1 MKLIG
6 WNVNSLRSCMT
17 KGFKEFMLEEDPDF
31 ILIEE
36 TKMQEGQADISLDG
50 YKYIMN
56 SAVRKGYSGTL
67 IYYKKE
73 PLSYHLGLIDG
84 KHNEEGRVLTLEYEN
99 YYLVVCYSPNSKEGL
114 LRLDY
119 RMEFEDA
126 LKEYLL
132 SLQKPV
138 IFTGDLNVSHQEI
151 DIKNP
156 KQNERNAGFTI
167 EERTK
172 FSSLLESGFIDT
184 FRYLHPDLVKYSWWS
199 YRFKAREKNIG
210 WRLDYFLV
218 SNELKD
224 KILKADIYTEVL
236 GSDHAPI
243 LLEIDL

>member
-17 KGFKEFMLEEDPDF
+17 KGFKEFMLEEEPDF

-84 KHNEEGRVLTLEYEN
+84 KHNEEGRVLTLEYE
-99 YYLVVCYSPNSKEGL
+99 
-114 LRLDY
+114 
-119 RMEFEDA
+119 MEFEDA

-184 FRYLHPDLVKYSWWS
+184 FRYLYPSRKSAYTWWS
-199 YRFKAREKNIG
+199 YMFNARANNAG
-210 WRLDYFLV
+210 WRIDYFIV
-218 SNELKD
+218 SDKLKEKVKD
-224 KILKADIYTEVL
+224 SIIHGKIM
-236 GSDHAPI
+236 GSDHCPI
-243 LLEIDL
+243 ELILEV